1 TGLTAS
7 TFLTG
12 LTTGNNLASVQAT
25 VYATPTLSIGSA
37 ATVNEGA
44 TYTLNLSGTDPSPNI
59 IDHWTIT
66 WGDCTPAQTVTGNPS
81 SVTHLYADG
90 THQYTI
96 SATATDQHGTYA
108 AGNTVSVTVNNVA
121 PTLSN
126 VGITSPVNQASPATL
141 TGSIADPGT
150 QDPVT
155 LVVNWGDG
163 SAPQTFH
170 YVA

>member
-1 TGLTAS
+1 
-7 TFLTG
+7 
-12 LTTGNNLASVQAT
+12 
-25 VYATPTLSIGSA
+25 
-37 ATVNEGA
+37 
-44 TYTLNLSGTDPSPNI
+44 SGTDPSPNI

-66 WGDCTPAQTVTGNPS
+66 WGDGTPAQTVTGNPS

-170 YVA
+170 YVAGTTTFSETHTYLRPGAYPVGLTLGDNDQSGGVLYGS